1 MHRIPIFGAKGALS
15 TCVFLLLGLLCASRG
30 FGADSPLE
38 LDQYRGQ
45 VVVVDFWAS
54 WCVPCR
60 RSFPWLNR
68 MQEKYREDGLVI
80 VGVNLDSSAE
90 DAQSFLRE
98 FPAEFSIVFDPDAAL
113 AQRFDV
119 AAMPTSFVL
128 DRNGEIVANHLGFKV
143 RDQDEYERII
153 REALGPG
160 TE

>member
-1 MHRIPIFGAKGALS
+1 MRRIFLVNTLFLIIFSGLPGVSLS
-15 TCVFLLLGLLCASRG
+15 AGLDLSAHQG
-30 FGADSPLE
+30 K
-38 LDQYRGQ
+38 
-45 VVVVDFWAS
+45 VVIVDFWAS